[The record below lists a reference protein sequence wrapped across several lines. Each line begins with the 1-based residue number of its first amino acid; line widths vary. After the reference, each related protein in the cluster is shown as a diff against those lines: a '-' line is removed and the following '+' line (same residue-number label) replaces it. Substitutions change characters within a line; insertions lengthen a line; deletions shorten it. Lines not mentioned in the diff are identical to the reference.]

1 MGKLRTLYLA
11 VLGRCEKIS
20 HKSDIIKIIKE
31 YDKSAKKTEINNA
44 FWYLSRHGYIKR
56 IFLDYY
62 YINSIEER
70 ELGYLKEY
78 SDKELLF
85 FVLNNVK
92 WKWYLGLTSALYE
105 IGEIWQVPNRI
116 TIINNKISK
125 EIAIADMKV
134 KFYKIKDSLFFGLL
148 SKKSRNKISYFY
160 SDKEKTDLD
169 FVYLR
174 KYDKIDNYAKKTK
187 EYSKKY
193 PKWLQKLI

>member
-11 VLGRCEKIS
+11 ILNRCEKIS
-20 HKSDIIKIIKE
+20 HKRDLLKVINEYKESINRISIKDALK
-31 YDKSAKKTEINNA
+31 
-44 FWYLSRHGYIKR
+44 YLSRHGYIKR

-70 ELGYLKEY
+70 ELGYQKEY

-85 FVLNNVK
+85 FVLNKVH

-105 IGEIWQVPNRI
+105 RGEIWQAPNSI
-116 TIINNKISK
+116 IIINNRLSK
-125 EIAIADMKV
+125 EITIADMKV
-134 KFYKIKDSLFFGLL
+134 KFYKMKDALFFGIL
-148 SKKSRNKISYFY
+148 SKKTKHKIHYFY

-174 KYDKIDNYAKKTK
+174 KYDQIDDPTKKTK
-187 EYSKKY
+187 EYTKRY